1 MKNLNCS
8 PFLFTTMQQIFHYN
22 NRIKIKIP
30 FEKVLN
36 SSQFCHC
43 YKSIWNI
50 TIHFK
55 FKLISP
61 FIESPK
67 YMGGP
72 SGQNKILD
80 HFSFI
85 ILMFAFGGV
94 KLPSQW
100 SDRTLFQKCG
110 SIRRSNWTSPWKKMC
125 ILLTGQESTQCTKKG
140 KK

>member
-1 MKNLNCS
+1 MKNLNCL

-22 NRIKIKIP
+22 NHIKIKIP

-72 SGQNKILD
+72 YLPLVKIKFWTIFLLSFWCLHLEVSNFLLNGVIARCSKNVDQSGGLIGLA
-80 HFSFI
+80 HE
-85 ILMFAFGGV
+85 
-94 KLPSQW
+94 
-100 SDRTLFQKCG
+100 
-110 SIRRSNWTSPWKKMC
+110 KKMC
-125 ILLTGQESTQCTKKG
+125 TLLTGQESTVH
-140 KK
+140 